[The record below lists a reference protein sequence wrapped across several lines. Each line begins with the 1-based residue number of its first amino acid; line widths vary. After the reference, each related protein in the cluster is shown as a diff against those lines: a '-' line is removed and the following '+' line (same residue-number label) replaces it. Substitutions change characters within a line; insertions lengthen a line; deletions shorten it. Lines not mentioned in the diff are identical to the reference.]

1 MNAPTEQTDDAGPI
15 RCADCRHRVT
25 TEHPVLTDC
34 AKGIRAPGAGGLWWS
49 LDRHVCG
56 EFERAGA
63 EKDSESIVGYPETP
77 EQRGLC
83 HGRRQTVDGW

>member
-49 LDRHVCG
+49 TCAESLSG
-56 EFERAGA
+56 PER
-63 EKDSESIVGYPETP
+63 KRILNPLSVGPKRPSNGGFATD
-77 EQRGLC
+77 G
-83 HGRRQTVDGW
+83 GRR